1 MIIKSV
7 TMFIKAEF
15 VGSFIEATI
24 ENQKNSIKEAGVI
37 RFDVL
42 QGKDE
47 PTSFMF
53 YEVYKDEEAVE
64 KHMKTKHFIKWNEA
78 VTPWFAKPR
87 ERVLYNAIVPS
98 ESDF

>member
-7 TMFIKAEF
+7 KMFIKEEF

-42 QGKDE
+42 QCKDD
-47 PTSFMF
+47 PSSFMF
-53 YEVYKDEEAVE
+53 YEVYKNEQATRD
-64 KHMKTKHFIKWNEA
+64 HMETKHFNVWNDIVA
-78 VTPWFAKPR
+78 SWFAKPR
-87 ERVLYNAIVPS
+87 ERILYKAIVPDES
-98 ESDF
+98 EF